1 MSIGVIYVSSII
13 SYLVIELGGKA
24 RDDRRILGLLKKL
37 RSNKRLENLNR
48 QDHVTNNLYVKDLLG
63 QADAIPEST
72 IFRNILPKP
81 FPEGGQS
88 LRSTRPPIRNLQD
101 SESPLPH
108 KNFVLICATD
118 PRFFKLIISL
128 SFKMSEE
135 QKGEVCVLS
144 GGLAISR
151 EPSFEV
157 TWRAVD
163 KENPRTWPVWYR
175 CFVVAATSFST
186 TIVYVCFY
194 HERQYHTKN
203 SH

>member
-13 SYLVIELGGKA
+13 SCLVIELGGKA

-48 QDHVTNNLYVKDLLG
+48 HDHVTNNLYVKDLLG

-101 SESPLPH
+101 SESPYPTRTL
-108 KNFVLICATD
+108 FLYV
-118 PRFFKLIISL
+118 
-128 SFKMSEE
+128 
-135 QKGEVCVLS
+135 
-144 GGLAISR
+144 
-151 EPSFEV
+151 
-157 TWRAVD
+157 
-163 KENPRTWPVWYR
+163 PRTLG
-175 CFVVAATSFST
+175 FL
-186 TIVYVCFY
+186 
-194 HERQYHTKN
+194 N
-203 SH
+203 